1 MGVGVGVGW
10 GGEEDQGVQSED
22 KFVQSK
28 QRKVGK
34 LQGLHLPKEC
44 KGAKGQLA
52 SLKSPRIREGIA
64 MGGYKTCKGGGRK
77 FPEEDTSHL
86 HIQYSTP
93 T

>member
-1 MGVGVGVGW
+1 MMAYC
-10 GGEEDQGVQSED
+10 GGGDQGVQS
-22 KFVQSK
+22 FAQSK

-34 LQGLHLPKEC
+34 LQRLCLPEEC

>member
-1 MGVGVGVGW
+1 MMAYCGG
-10 GGEEDQGVQSED
+10 GGEREDQGVQFED

-34 LQGLHLPKEC
+34 LQRLCLPEEC

-86 HIQYSTP
+86 HIQRFAP

>member
-1 MGVGVGVGW
+1 MMAYCVGVC
-10 GGEEDQGVQSED
+10 GGGGGGPRSPIRE
-22 KFVQSK
+22 

-34 LQGLHLPKEC
+34 LQGLRLPEEC

-52 SLKSPRIREGIA
+52 SFKSPRIREGIA

-77 FPEEDTSHL
+77 VPEEDTSHL